1 MTITESGSTVTND
14 DFFKNDSIMIFGGAG
29 SLGHTLVKKYLPLS
43 KNIFVVSRDEA
54 KHWELQNNINFL
66 CSQTKDKLKT
76 LIGDVRDLD
85 RLIELIN
92 YFKPDN
98 IIIAQALKQV
108 DVCESYPE
116 ESIKTNILGVNNI
129 IKAIETHNYMGTH
142 TVKNVCFVSTDKA
155 CNPINVYGMCKR
167 ISEKLIL
174 SVSKTSKSKY
184 VITRYGNVLSSKG
197 SIVPLFQKQALDSNC
212 PHFTLTDIN
221 MTRFLMTLD
230 ESVDLIDKALKE
242 GNSGDIW
249 VPKLKSIKITDLAN
263 YFSLKFNK
271 PVHIV
276 GVRPGEKLHESL
288 LSEEESAKSCLIK
301 NCFVVND
308 KLEYLKIS
316 KTYSSNDETLSENNL
331 KIYMDSFLKKTN
343 A

>member
-1 MTITESGSTVTND
+1 MITMESGSTVISD
-14 DFFKNDSIMIFGGAG
+14 EFFKNDSIMIFGGAG
-29 SLGHTLVKKYLPLS
+29 SLGHTLVKKYLPIS

-54 KHWELQNNINFL
+54 KHWELHNHINF
-66 CSQTKDKLKT
+66 SFPNTKNRLKT

-85 RLIELIN
+85 RLVELIN
-92 YFKPDN
+92 QCKPDTV
-98 IIIAQALKQV
+98 IIAQALKQV

-116 ESIKTNILGVNNI
+116 ESIKTNILGVNNT
-129 IKAIETHNYMGTH
+129 IKAIEQHNSLGNH
-142 TVKNVCFVSTDKA
+142 IVKNVCFVSTDKA

-230 ESVDLIDKALKE
+230 ESVELIDKALKQ
-242 GNSGDIW
+242 GNPGDIW
-249 VPKLKSIKITDLAN
+249 VPKLKAIKIIDLAN
-263 YFSLKFNK
+263 YFSSKFNK
-271 PVHIV
+271 PIKIV
-276 GVRPGEKLHESL
+276 GIRPGEKLHESL
-288 LSEEESAKSCLIK
+288 LSEEESAKAK
-301 NCFVVND
+301 VVDECFVVND
-308 KLEYLKIS
+308 EVSVTELKDS
-316 KTYSSNDETLSENNL
+316 YSSHASTLVFDEL
-331 KIYMDSFLKKTN
+331 KEYMDKFVSLY
-343 A
+343 

>member
-1 MTITESGSTVTND
+1 MNTMENGATVTSD

-29 SLGHTLVKKYLPLS
+29 SLGHTLVKKYLPIS

-54 KHWELQNNINFL
+54 KHWELQNYINFL
-66 CSQTKDKLKT
+66 FPQEKDKLKT

-92 YFKPDN
+92 QCKPDN

-129 IKAIETHNYMGTH
+129 IKAIENYNYVGTH

-197 SIVPLFQKQALDSNC
+197 SIVPLFQKQALDLNC

-230 ESVDLIDKALKE
+230 ESVDLIDKALKQ

-276 GVRPGEKLHESL
+276 GIRPGEKLHESL
-288 LSEEESAKSCLIK
+288 LSEEETAKAIIK
-301 NCFVVND
+301 FDCFVVNND
-308 KLEYLKIS
+308 VSCTNYVLP
-316 KTYSSNDETLSENNL
+316 YSSNDAILSLEDLNN
-331 KIYMDSFLKKTN
+331 YMDSFLSRK
-343 A
+343 